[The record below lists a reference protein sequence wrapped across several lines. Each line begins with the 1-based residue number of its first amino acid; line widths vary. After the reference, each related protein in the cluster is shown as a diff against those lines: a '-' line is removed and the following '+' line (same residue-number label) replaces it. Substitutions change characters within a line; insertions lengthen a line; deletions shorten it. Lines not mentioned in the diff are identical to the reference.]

1 MRLFADTNI
10 VAPAVRALR
19 EAGHD
24 VLYSAERPTDPGDAT
39 LLAEAAADGRIFL
52 TKDHDIGALV
62 YRDGQPHAGVLPLD
76 GLGGAARET
85 ELILAILDR
94 EGERLVAGVF
104 LRAPGA
110 PGGRRSSQERQRR
123 SRTPGNGGVLSNG
136 AHWT

>member
-24 VLYSAERPTDPGDAT
+24 VTYSAERPTDPGDEA
-39 LLAEAAADGRIFL
+39 LLAEATADGRVFL

-62 YRDGQPHAGVLPLD
+62 HRDGQPHAGVLLLD
-76 GLGGAARET
+76 DLGSAAAET
-85 ELILAILDR
+85 ELILASLAR

-104 LRAPGA
+104 LRA
-110 PGGRRSSQERQRR
+110 
-123 SRTPGNGGVLSNG
+123 
-136 AHWT
+136 H